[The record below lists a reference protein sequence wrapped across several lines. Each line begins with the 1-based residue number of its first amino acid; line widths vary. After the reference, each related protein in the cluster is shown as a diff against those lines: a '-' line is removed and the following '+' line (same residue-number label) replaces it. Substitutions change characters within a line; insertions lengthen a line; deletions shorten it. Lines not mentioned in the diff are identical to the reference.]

1 MKKERDFIS
10 SELYAK
16 DFDIQ
21 GNLLRAFYNS
31 NDDLVFVLDKTVSEL
46 KTNVLLVMN
55 PVGNRK
61 WDDVL
66 ANDYDLD
73 LELVRPKK
81 DNKYQ
86 KLDIEYSGLDVYEN
100 LIQAFEQ
107 NQNLDDDL
115 QKLNLVRNKI
125 ISKIAK
131 ERLEE
136 AQNTADKARDTIQKT
151 NQTIEDL
158 QTKLKDLKS
167 KLSRQKKQIGKE
179 PTKQSAA
186 KILRTEAQ
194 IDLLNDKTA
203 RSKKRLANAQK
214 RLLAADEEAERLR
227 EVLDSLQVENMA
239 DENIVPAPIQTE
251 VPEEKTD
258 YSVMSAEVKMPEI
271 HFSPVDFDEK
281 EEEKAEVDD
290 ESISFTDFEDNAIN
304 EENDSLTKGD
314 DTMADNDEV
323 KPLFDKD
330 PEILDDEIAFK
341 PVNFGASFSEQK
353 EDDEDVEVIDDTEP
367 LTFEPPVYFNEKD
380 NQEDV
385 AEQKQDDVPDDNNS
399 DDKSSAFAP
408 VASSVLNSLTGIE
421 EEEKNQ
427 PRPVL
432 DSLQPSEPEEQKEV
446 QNSDVPQ
453 VQPVEEFLLPS
464 EKEHFETTEKMEQS
478 TMTNDN
484 DVRPVPPAGFGTEDN
499 VRPVSPMTGT
509 SSGSGEAINNIAK
522 SNSVNFSETSGS
534 GDRKKPGA
542 LYYILLVL
550 LIVLS
555 IFTLWLYQKNNSGNT
570 VPSLTK
576 VQETETVQEKVVAEP
591 VVDSVAQQPSQVAV
605 QPSVEEQADFTIKT
619 PAVQYQEPKAE
630 PVVVDETLEQEILAK
645 KPGYKVSHSDDVFV
659 ADENYNANN
668 SQQQN
673 AVSQP
678 VVQKPVVDVQT
689 PAVIEANQ
697 NMQDA
702 LVQEVQET
710 TVVSNE
716 NLQQVYQENMNQPM
730 PVETTEEFVDEY
742 TYEVAP
748 APQVQYNQ
756 AQYDSKVQNT
766 VNPNVNDKEQYVTS
780 ETFVTETKTVEC
792 ADGMAPDVNG
802 CCSGEVFTDMG
813 DGTFACCISGTNECY
828 EPMK

>member
-16 DFDIQ
+16 DFEIQ
-21 GNLLRAFYNS
+21 GNLLQAFYDS
-31 NDDLVFVLDKTVSEL
+31 NDVLVFVLDKTVSDL
-46 KTNVLLVMN
+46 KSNVLLVMN
-55 PVGNRK
+55 PVPNRK

-86 KLDIEYSGLDVYEN
+86 KLDIEYSGLDVYAD
-100 LIQAFEQ
+100 LIHAFEQ
-107 NQNLDDDL
+107 NQNLDGDL

-125 ISKIAK
+125 IAKIAQ

-136 AQNTADKARDTIQKT
+136 AQDTADKARDTIQKT
-151 NQTIEDL
+151 NQTIDDL
-158 QTKLKDLKS
+158 QIKLKDLKS

-214 RLLAADEEAERLR
+214 RLLGADEEAERLR
-227 EVLDSLQVENMA
+227 DVLAALQIENEA
-239 DENIVPAPIQTE
+239 DESVVAPAPVQTE
-251 VPEEKTD
+251 VVEEKAD
-258 YSVMSAEVKMPEI
+258 YTVMPAEIKMPEI
-271 HFSPVDFDEK
+271 HFSAVDFDDK
-281 EEEKAEVDD
+281 KEEKAEETVED

-341 PVNFGASFSEQK
+341 PVDFGGSSSVEKK
-353 EDDEDVEVIDDTEP
+353 EDDDDEVEVMDDTEP

-380 NQEDV
+380 DTEDI
-385 AEQKQDDVPDDNNS
+385 AEQKQEDVSENKVS

-408 VASSVLNSLTGIE
+408 VASSVLDSLTGIE
-421 EEEKNQ
+421 EETKQ
-427 PRPVL
+427 QRPVL
-432 DSLQPSEPEEQKEV
+432 DSLQPSEPEPQEEQI
-446 QNSDVPQ
+446 SDVPE
-453 VQPVEEFLLPS
+453 VHPVEEYVLPS
-464 EKEHFETTEKMEQS
+464 EKEQFETIQKMEQNNMS
-478 TMTNDN
+478 NDN
-484 DVRPVPPAGFGTEDN
+484 DVRPVPPVGFGTEN

-509 SSGSGEAINNIAK
+509 SSGSEDSFKNTAK
-522 SNSVNFSETSGS
+522 PNPVNFAGTSGS
-534 GDRKKPGA
+534 GERKKPGA

-576 VQETETVQEKVVAEP
+576 VQETETVQEKAIVEP
-591 VVDSVAQQPSQVAV
+591 VVQQPSQVAV
-605 QPSVEEQADFTIKT
+605 QLSAEEQADFTIKT
-619 PAVQYQEPKAE
+619 PAVQYQEPKVE
-630 PVVVDETLEQEILAK
+630 PVVMDEALEQEILAK

-659 ADENYNANN
+659 MDENYNANN
-668 SQQQN
+668 AQQQN
-673 AVSQP
+673 VPSQP
-678 VVQKPVVDVQT
+678 AVQKPVVEVQSPT
-689 PAVIEANQ
+689 VVEPNQ
-697 NMQDA
+697 NMQDT

-716 NLQQVYQENMNQPM
+716 NLQQVYQEDMNQPM
-730 PVETTEEFVDEY
+730 PAETTDEFVEEY

-766 VNPNVNDKEQYVTS
+766 VNPNVNDKKQYVTS

-813 DGTFACCISGTNECY
+813 DGTFACCISGTTDCY